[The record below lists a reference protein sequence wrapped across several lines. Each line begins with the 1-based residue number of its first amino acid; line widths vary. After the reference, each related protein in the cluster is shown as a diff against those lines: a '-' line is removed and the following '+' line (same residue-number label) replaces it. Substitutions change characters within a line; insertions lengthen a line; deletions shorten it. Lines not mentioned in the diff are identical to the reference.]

1 MIGSKL
7 KVTTMFINKKNI
19 MKKLSLL
26 LIFPGYLSAA
36 AQDYKSFPMWNYNLP
51 IEQRVNDVVS
61 RLTLEEKVNQMLNAT
76 PAIPRL
82 GIPAY
87 DWWNEVL
94 HGVARTP
101 YKVTSYPQAIAM
113 AATWDT
119 TSLKLMAQ
127 YSAAEGRAIHNKS
140 IELNK
145 TGDRYVGL
153 TYWTPNINIF
163 RDPRWGRGQETYGE
177 DPFLTAKLGA
187 SFVRGL
193 QGNDKKYLQ
202 AAACAKHFAV
212 HSGPEPSRHSD
223 NFNPTPYDLWDTY
236 LPAFKELITKADVAG
251 VMCAYNAVNTQPC
264 CASNLLMNDILRK
277 QWNFTGYV
285 TSDCWAVDDF
295 FRYHKTHKD
304 STSSAIDA
312 VIHGTDVECGR
323 TVYLALIDAVKR
335 GLIKESQLD
344 VSLRRLFTIRYR
356 LGMFDPV
363 SMVKYAQTP
372 FSVLESDAHKAHAL
386 KMAQQSIVLLKNQNN
401 VLPLSKKVK
410 KIVVL
415 GPNADNTIAVLGNYN
430 GTPSKT
436 VSILE
441 GLKNKLGNDV
451 EIVFEKAINFTNDT
465 LLVHKNI
472 STLYSY
478 DGQPGV
484 KAEYFDNEKM
494 EGQPVLTKIENE
506 INHFWQEGVSP
517 YPGLKTVNYAAKY
530 TTTITAEKDEVMNF
544 ESEANDGYYV
554 KINDSTIVNVWERN
568 RWGSKQF
575 SYKVKAG
582 EKYKIEMAFRQ
593 GGGEALVK
601 LFAGNY
607 RKTDFTVL
615 ANKYK
620 DADAIIFAGGISP
633 QLEGEEMPVKVPGF
647 NGGDRTS
654 IMLPAVQTELMKELK
669 ATGKPVVFV
678 MLTGS
683 AIAIPWEDENIP
695 AIVNAWY
702 GGQSA
707 GTALADV
714 LFGDYNPAGRL
725 PVTFYKSDADLA
737 GFSEYSM
744 NNRTYR
750 YFKGD
755 ALYPFGYGL
764 SYTNFTYSAITAPAT
779 VTKGNNITVTV
790 TVKNTG
796 KRDGEEVVQL
806 YTAYNGLTGLN
817 PLKALKGFKRVAL
830 KAGESKKISFIVTPE
845 QLSLID
851 EAGNAYQPK
860 EKLTISV
867 GGGQPGVK
875 NKTTST
881 VITKQII
888 IK

>member
-1 MIGSKL
+1 MRKL
-7 KVTTMFINKKNI
+7 
-19 MKKLSLL
+19 LSFALMVVAL
-26 LIFPGYLSAA
+26 QVA
-36 AQDYKSFPMWNYNLP
+36 AQDYKQFPMWNTSLSF
-51 IEQRVNDVVS
+51 EQRVNDVVS

-87 DWWNEVL
+87 DWWNETL

-101 YKVTSYPQAIAM
+101 YKVTSYPQAIGM

-119 TSLKLMAQ
+119 ASLKLMAH
-127 YSAAEGRAIHNKS
+127 YSAIEGRAIHNKS

-177 DPFLTAKLGA
+177 DPFLTGKMGA
-187 SFVRGL
+187 AFVRGL
-193 QGNDKKYLQ
+193 QGNDPKYLH
-202 AAACAKHFAV
+202 ATACAKHFAV

-236 LPAFKELITKADVAG
+236 LPAFKELIVDANVAG

-264 CASNLLMNDILRK
+264 CASDLLMNDILRN
-277 QWNFTGYV
+277 QWKFTGYV
-285 TSDCWAVDDF
+285 TSDCWAIDDF

-344 VSLRRLFTIRYR
+344 ISLRRLFLIRYK
-356 LGMFDPV
+356 LGMFDPP

-372 FSVLESDAHKAHAL
+372 FSVLESDTHKALAL
-386 KMAQQSIVLLKNQNN
+386 KMAQQSIVLLKNVRMPGQKSNT
-401 VLPLSKKVK
+401 LPLKKSVR

-436 VSILE
+436 ISILQ
-441 GLKNKLGNDV
+441 GIKNKLGNNV
-451 EIVFEKAINFTNDT
+451 EVVYEKAINFTNDT

-472 STLYSY
+472 TTLYKY

-517 YPGLKTVNYAAKY
+517 YPGLKAVNYAAKY
-530 TTTITAEKDEVMNF
+530 TTYITAEKDEVMNF

-582 EKYKIEMAFRQ
+582 VTYKIEMAFRQ
-593 GGGEALVK
+593 GGGEAMVK

-607 RKTDFTVL
+607 RKTDFTAL

-620 DADAIIFAGGISP
+620 DTDAFIFAGGISP

-647 NGGDRTS
+647 TGGDRTS
-654 IMLPAVQTELMKELK
+654 IMLPAVQTELMKALK

-695 AIVNAWY
+695 AIVNTWY

-737 GFSEYSM
+737 GFSDYSM

-750 YFKGD
+750 YFKGE

-764 SYTNFTYSAITAPAT
+764 SYTTFTYSNIKTVATAAKGKNITAS
-779 VTKGNNITVTV
+779 VTI
-790 TVKNTG
+790 KNSG

-806 YTAYNGLTGLN
+806 YTAYKELNGLN
-817 PLKALKGFKRVAL
+817 PLKALKGFKRMAL
-830 KAGESKKISFIVTPE
+830 KAGESKTVTFTLTPE

-860 EKLTISV
+860 GKLTISI

-875 NKTTST
+875 NEVTSNVVSKVLT
-881 VITKQII
+881 IQ
-888 IK
+888 